1 MATKMKGFFKGF
13 KYISQIFVYKEHEME
28 IGYPTDVRHVAHI
41 GWDSSPLNAPSWM
54 NEFKTASD
62 FSATSLSSF
71 GQSRETSWASQG
83 QEMLPM
89 PPKPNP
95 PVNSSLGPHM
105 HEVLLRHGPSRVR
118 FSAADVPHFDQ
129 ARGLQATT
137 TATIADPGP
146 RPPADIP
153 KAPKK
158 TKRKKAKQQSPSSRS
173 SSRSS
178 KSRATSFATAHGD
191 DSELRGESG

>member
-62 FSATSLSSF
+62 FSSTPFSTPF
-71 GQSRETSWASQG
+71 GQSRETSWASQ
-83 QEMLPM
+83 
-89 PPKPNP
+89 
-95 PVNSSLGPHM
+95 
-105 HEVLLRHGPSRVR
+105 
-118 FSAADVPHFDQ
+118 DFDQ
-129 ARGLQATT
+129 ARGHRAPAAPPAAIGDTT
-137 TATIADPGP
+137 L
-146 RPPADIP
+146 RPPTDVP

-158 TKRKKAKQQSPSSRS
+158 AKRKKASPNSKS
-173 SSRSS
+173 SS
-178 KSRATSFATAHGD
+178 KSSKSKASFAAALGEPGD
-191 DSELRGESG
+191 LPSESG